1 MIVSIFR
8 IYIFFVVGKA
18 FFLDGSIVNIV
29 TIRQFKVCLS
39 VCLNICL
46 GCKWRKQ
53 WCKVTNFRYA
63 FKAYILRSTI
73 KIVTVCLLLFTRPHK
88 NLFWIFVQ
96 PFFLNECFHEFFF
109 LNSVERVL
117 FSWWYYFVQNVDGIA
132 IPQFKVYL
140 FKHLFGLR
148 MK

>member
-46 GCKWRKQ
+46 GCKSLK
-53 WCKVTNFRYA
+53 N
-63 FKAYILRSTI
+63 RSVLT
-73 KIVTVCLLLFTRPHK
+73 KFGY
-88 NLFWIFVQ
+88 
-96 PFFLNECFHEFFF
+96 FLAVSKLSFYKKKCDCMLHTFYMNT
-109 LNSVERVL
+109 SK
-117 FSWWYYFVQNVDGIA
+117 S
-132 IPQFKVYL
+132 
-140 FKHLFGLR
+140 
-148 MK
+148 